1 MLLKFSSIAGDR
13 TQEYR
18 EAALNAAIAVHD
30 ALWEQGV
37 ITPSSTQREIAW
49 AYYQWIAA
57 HCAYDEAGD
66 NSSISHLAYSL
77 FQNGTAVC
85 DGYTGAYNLLLKLE
99 GIDCYA
105 LPNTTHIWT
114 VAVLDGET
122 VHIDA
127 TWGDQGNTGTK
138 QYFAMTPE
146 QSYSLHP
153 WPKENELPQ

>member
-1 MLLKFSSIAGDR
+1 MTPGTTPPSATCPTACF
-13 TQEYR
+13 
-18 EAALNAAIAVHD
+18 
-30 ALWEQGV
+30 
-37 ITPSSTQREIAW
+37 ITARPSA
-49 AYYQWIAA
+49 
-57 HCAYDEAGD
+57 
-66 NSSISHLAYSL
+66 
-77 FQNGTAVC
+77 
-85 DGYTGAYNLLLKLE
+85 TGAYNLLLKLE

-105 LPNTTHIWT
+105 LPNATHIWT
-114 VAVLDGET
+114 VATLDGET

>member
-1 MLLKFSSIAGDR
+1 MS
-13 TQEYR
+13 QY
-18 EAALNAAIAVHD
+18 
-30 ALWEQGV
+30 
-37 ITPSSTQREIAW
+37 EIAQV
-49 AYYQWIAA
+49 YYQWLCE
-57 HCAYDEAGD
+57 HCRYDDGAGD
-66 NSSISHLAYSL
+66 DSLSHLAYGAL
-77 FQNGTAVC
+77 VNGLAVC

-105 LPNTTHIWT
+105 LPNATHIWT
-114 VAVLDGET
+114 VATLDGET

-138 QYFAMTPE
+138 RYFAMTPE